1 MYANVPS
8 RLSLSYSD
16 VSEFPPYAQSHC
28 LPSGTELAQGYPET
42 NAASAAFHRWV
53 QGEQAMAKP
62 HDPRHQA
69 AFQEHPLVE
78 ELLAELQTIEDKE
91 QVEGRFF
98 TVMGWTSQNER

>member
-1 MYANVPS
+1 MTCQSFLHKLYLIAYP
-8 RLSLSYSD
+8 L
-16 VSEFPPYAQSHC
+16 AQSLH
-28 LPSGTELAQGYPET
+28 QGYPET
-42 NAASAAFHRWV
+42 KAASAAFHRWL

-78 ELLAELQTIEDKE
+78 ELLAELQVIEDKE